1 MSNLEHIINFELI
14 YVIIN
19 YGMGSKVLHKAK
31 EYGIRGG
38 TILLG
43 KGTVRNAFLNFFSLY
58 DERKE
63 IVLLGTDC
71 MTAEHALPGLNKE
84 FKFEKPNH
92 GIMFTTGTCKIVGSK
107 RYQNEIPEEES
118 EVGENSMYQLIITIV
133 NRGNAEDVI
142 SAANEAGSK
151 GGTILNARGSG
162 IHETT
167 KLFHMEIE
175 PEKEMVMILSKEEV
189 TEAIVNSI
197 RNKLELEKPGNGI
210 VFVQDVKHTYGIF
223 E

>member
-1 MSNLEHIINFELI
+1 MDHLEHSAHFEMI

-31 EYGIRGG
+31 ELGIRGG
-38 TILLG
+38 TVLLG
-43 KGTVRNAFLNFFSLY
+43 KGTVRNSFLNFFSLY

-63 IVLLGTDC
+63 IVLLGADRK
-71 MTAEHALPGLNKE
+71 TADYAMQELSRE
-84 FKFEKPNH
+84 FKLEKPNH
-92 GIMFTTGTCKIVGSK
+92 GIVFSTNTFRIVGSK
-107 RYQNEIPEEES
+107 SYRDELMDEERGVKE
-118 EVGENSMYQLIITIV
+118 SMYQLIMTIV

-142 SAANEAGSK
+142 SAAREAGSK
-151 GGTILNARGSG
+151 GGTILNGRGAG

-167 KLFHMEIE
+167 RLFNMEIE
-175 PEKEMVMILSKEEV
+175 PEKEIVMILSKEEV

-197 RNKLELEKPGNGI
+197 NEKLELEKPGNGI
-210 VFVQDVKHTYGIF
+210 IFVQDVNKAYGIT

>member
-1 MSNLEHIINFELI
+1 MNNLEHISNFELI
-14 YVIIN
+14 YVIVN
-19 YGMGSKVLHKAK
+19 YGMGSKVLHRAK
-31 EYGIRGG
+31 EYGLRGG

-43 KGTVRNAFLNFFSLY
+43 KGTVRNALLNFLSLY

-63 IVLLGTDC
+63 IVILGTDSRIAGHV
-71 MTAEHALPGLNKE
+71 MPELNKE

-92 GIMFTTGTCKIVGSK
+92 GIIFTTRTYKIVGSK
-107 RYQNEIPEEES
+107 GYREEMPEEES
-118 EVGENSMYQLIITIV
+118 EVGKNSMYQLIITIV

-151 GGTILNARGSG
+151 GGTILNARGAG

-167 KLFHMEIE
+167 RLFNMEIE

-210 VFVQDVKHTYGIF
+210 VFVQDVKQAYGIF

>member
-1 MSNLEHIINFELI
+1 MMQMDHSTFFELI

-38 TILLG
+38 TVLLG
-43 KGTVRNAFLNFFSLY
+43 KGTVRNSFLNFLSLY

-63 IVLLGTDC
+63 IVLLGADRK
-71 MTAEHALPGLNKE
+71 TAEHAMQELNKE

-92 GIMFTTGTCKIVGSK
+92 GIVFTTSTCRIVGSK
-107 RYQNEIPEEES
+107 CYRDEMMEEERG
-118 EVGENSMYQLIITIV
+118 VDDSMYQLIITIV
-133 NRGNAEDVI
+133 NRGSAEDVI

-151 GGTILNARGSG
+151 GGTILNARGAG

-167 KLFHMEIE
+167 RLFNMEIE

-189 TEAIVNSI
+189 TEAIVCSI
-197 RNKLELEKPGNGI
+197 RDKLDLEKPGNGI
-210 VFVQDVKHTYGIF
+210 IFVQDVNKTYGIF

>member
-1 MSNLEHIINFELI
+1 MYNLEHISNFELI

-38 TILLG
+38 TVVLG
-43 KGTVRNAFLNFFSLY
+43 KGTVRNPFLNFLSLY

-63 IVLLGTDC
+63 IVLLGASK
-71 MTAEHALPGLNKE
+71 MTADHVVKELSKE

-92 GIMFTTGTCKIVGSK
+92 GIAFTTSTCKIVGSNCYK
-107 RYQNEIPEEES
+107 DEVIEEERG
-118 EVGENSMYQLIITIV
+118 VENSMYQLIITIV
-133 NRGNAEDVI
+133 NRGSAEDVI

-151 GGTILNARGSG
+151 GGTIINARGAG
-162 IHETT
+162 VHETT
-167 KLFHMEIE
+167 KLFNMDIE

-189 TEAIVNSI
+189 TEAIVLSI
-197 RNKLELEKPGNGI
+197 HEKLELDKPGNGI
-210 VFVQDVKHTYGIF
+210 VFVQDVNKTYGIF
-223 E
+223 EQ